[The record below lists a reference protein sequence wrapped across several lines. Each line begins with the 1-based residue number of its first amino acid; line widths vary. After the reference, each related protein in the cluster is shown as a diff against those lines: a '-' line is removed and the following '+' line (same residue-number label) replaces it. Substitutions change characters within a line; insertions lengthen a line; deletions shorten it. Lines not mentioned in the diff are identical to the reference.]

1 MKNVKNSRSSRTLAA
16 GGAALTLAIG
26 AIAVAPHVM
35 GASGASSDGALGEGA
50 VSAVTNPGP
59 TVELPDRLV
68 ARLADVDEIDPD
80 SARIAASGANGNLYL
95 LNSRRADRFC
105 MLATSGGDVFSVS
118 CAPVTAA
125 STGKYGVPLPTGE
138 GRPTPYVYLGVVP
151 DGVSSVSTSLDRVP
165 VKGNVFALS
174 RPEGSPLGNLR
185 YTKTDGSTVSVDP
198 TSPE

>member
-1 MKNVKNSRSSRTLAA
+1 
-16 GGAALTLAIG
+16 
-26 AIAVAPHVM
+26 M

-59 TVELPDRLV
+59 TVDLPDRLV
-68 ARLADVDEIDPD
+68 ARLADVDEIDPG
-80 SARIAASGANGNLYL
+80 SARIAASSDSGTVYL
-95 LNSRRADRFC
+95 LNSRRVDRFC
-105 MLATSGGDVFSVS
+105 LLATSAGDVFSVS
-118 CAPVTAA
+118 CAPVSAA

-138 GRPTPYVYLGVVP
+138 GQPTPYVYFGVVP
-151 DGVSSVSTSLDRVP
+151 DGVSSVSTALDGAS

-198 TSPE
+198 DSPE